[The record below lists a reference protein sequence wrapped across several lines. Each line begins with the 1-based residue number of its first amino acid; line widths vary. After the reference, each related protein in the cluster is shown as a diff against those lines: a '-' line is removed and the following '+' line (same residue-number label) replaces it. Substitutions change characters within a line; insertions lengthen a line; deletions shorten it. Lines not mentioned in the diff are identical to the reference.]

1 MSGSVCDICARSL
14 EPGCGYYLAT
24 WAVVVSE
31 AFWRYHYARL
41 KKLYGPRAG
50 DEGQQMTVFS
60 GGISR
65 AAGSV
70 TPWLVCEE
78 CSEFFVFDRTR
89 ARACAIAGEAP
100 QGNGPVRPDGC
111 TLTAAAAWEH
121 VYGYWPAS
129 VEQPRV
135 TGSCDLCDKKMHAGE
150 MAGSVSLTQM
160 QSLRAAGIITEPVLS
175 PPRPDSGTWIICAIC
190 LVAILSRQQRL
201 G

>member
-1 MSGSVCDICARSL
+1 MRGMSGSVCDICARSL
-14 EPGCGYYLAT
+14 EPACGYYLAT
-24 WAVVVSE
+24 RAVVASE

-41 KKLYGPRAG
+41 KKLCGPRAR
-50 DEGQQMTVFS
+50 DEGPRTS
-60 GGISR
+60 ISR

-78 CSEFFVFDRTR
+78 CSEFFVFDRAR

-111 TLTAAAAWEH
+111 DLPAASAWEY

-135 TGSCDLCDKKMHAGE
+135 TGSCDLCAKKMHAGE
-150 MAGSVSLTQM
+150 MAGSVSLAQM
-160 QSLRAAGIITEPVLS
+160 RSLRAAGVITEPVLCS
-175 PPRPDSGTWIICAIC
+175 PCPGSGTWLICAIC
-190 LVAILSRQQRL
+190 LVAILARQQRL